1 MASLRHDMVADLEP
15 VGALGPHDP
24 MPLSESIRRA
34 LAADDAGVDGADGA
48 DGADVAGDPARAS
61 AADRV

>member
-15 VGALGPHDP
+15 IAALGPHDP
-24 MPLSESIRRA
+24 MPLAESIQRA
-34 LAADDAGVDGADGA
+34 LANDAEL

>member
-1 MASLRHDMVADLEP
+1 MVADLEL
-15 VGALGPHDP
+15 VMALGPHDP
-24 MPLSESIRRA
+24 MPLRESIRRA
-34 LAADDAGVDGADGA
+34 LAANDADL

>member
-1 MASLRHDMVADLEP
+1 M
-15 VGALGPHDP
+15 ALGPHDP
-24 MPLSESIRRA
+24 MPLRESIRRA
-34 LAADDAGVDGADGA
+34 LAANDADL